1 MLLDPAKALADFM
14 QLTYLSIG
22 FKLFLIVLAA
32 AGFACAWVMERR
44 ISLWVARI
52 IGKAHDSLW
61 PHRRK
66 QRKQHKIILEG
77 TRV

>member
-14 QLTYLSIG
+14 QLTYLSIR
-22 FKLFLIVLAA
+22 FKIFLIVLAA

-44 ISLWVARI
+44 ISLWVARN
-52 IGKAHDSLW
+52 IGKARDSLW
-61 PHRRK
+61 PYRRK
-66 QRKQHKIILEG
+66 QRKQHKVIYER